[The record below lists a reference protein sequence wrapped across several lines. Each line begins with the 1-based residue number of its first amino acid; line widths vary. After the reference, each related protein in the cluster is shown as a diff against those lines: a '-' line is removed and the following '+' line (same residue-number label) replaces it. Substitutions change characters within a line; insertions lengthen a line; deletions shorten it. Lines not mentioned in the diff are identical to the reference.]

1 MSVAPPQSGRQRRQ
15 AVAQE
20 PDEDRNPLRALKTQM
35 TMGEKLKVWQ
45 FYRTLDSCLMEP
57 VLEIGLSRAP
67 ASFRDRDHHALP
79 PTHIRCEA
87 ARQRREAIDE
97 ERTGQLRSDME
108 TRDLRSK
115 TVLYRG
121 SALYA
126 AEQRVQLLMRRKWMT
141 VLTVAAFSAKAHEKV
156 EWLRLVRNVTLLQ
169 SKYLMLMARRRFL
182 RRRAARRNLRFLIA
196 VTRVVRQLIRW
207 RRRRAFIQRIVMF
220 LKNSKV
226 ERGWRALQY
235 CAMHIKAI
243 RTLQH
248 NLPIAV
254 LSYKRVSARLVERF
268 TRIEQSFILS
278 LLGRS
283 QQKQQ
288 PDTSPHRGS
297 KSPKKRDTTGPSQ
310 LGFDAALS
318 PSKRPS
324 GGSPRSKGSPTRR
337 RESDEDS
344 ASSSPRKGGKRR
356 STKKTMGAAP
366 EGETDEVLAAG
377 DDDVY
382 MRERIDP

>member
-1 MSVAPPQSGRQRRQ
+1 MGVCIGMDGWCLGR
-15 AVAQE
+15 V
-20 PDEDRNPLRALKTQM
+20 
-35 TMGEKLKVWQ
+35 
-45 FYRTLDSCLMEP
+45 C
-57 VLEIGLSRAP
+57 
-67 ASFRDRDHHALP
+67 
-79 PTHIRCEA
+79 
-87 ARQRREAIDE
+87 
-97 ERTGQLRSDME
+97 
-108 TRDLRSK
+108 
-115 TVLYRG
+115 
-121 SALYA
+121 
-126 AEQRVQLLMRRKWMT
+126 VQ
-141 VLTVAAFSAKAHEKV
+141 EKV

-169 SKYLMLMARRRFL
+169 SKCLMLVARRRFL
-182 RRRAARRNLRFLIA
+182 RRRAARRNLYRFLIS

-207 RRRRAFIQRIVMF
+207 RRRRAFVLRIVMF

-268 TRIEQSFILS
+268 TRIERSFILS
-278 LLGRS
+278 LFGRS
-283 QQKQQ
+283 QQKHVQQ

-297 KSPKKRDTTGPSQ
+297 KSPKTRDTTGPYQ

-344 ASSSPRKGGKRR
+344 ASSSPRKKGGKRW
-356 STKKTMGAAP
+356 STKKTMGAP
-366 EGETDEVLAAG
+366 EGEADEVLAAG